1 MVSGHS
7 FADSTRRY
15 EAWLAQYCK
24 IDDAGLAEKR
34 EKIKAAPFPFLR
46 GTFYRWPHHFAAVEP
61 RIAEAARILSIGDTH
76 IENFGTWRDEEGR
89 HAWGVNDFDE
99 AAELPW
105 TSDLVRLATSVILAA
120 DAKTRCGE
128 SLRARF
134 SKAIGKAVEDRTLG
148 RSYSRRTIRSCA
160 ISRSSKARQPVDS
173 GRSFATSARPARFQ
187 PRSSTS
193 FSRASR
199 PRREASNSPAGL
211 RVSVASVARATSRS
225 PSGMGASSR
234 ARPRPQRHRPF
245 TCDEAEGRD
254 QVLDHRRIRAL
265 AFQPRDPAFR
275 LTREW
280 ILRRLSPEGDKIE
293 LDRIEKLFKDEPE
306 KARKGAFCS

>member
-61 RIAEAARILSIGDTH
+61 RIAEAARIFSIGDTH

-105 TSDLVRLATSVILAA
+105 TSDLVRLATSVILSPE
-120 DAKTRCGE
+120 AKTDAEKACAAIVDGYRQGLKIGPRPFVLE
-128 SLRARF
+128 EDHPPAARPGGRERQG
-134 SKAIGKAVEDRTLG
+134 SPSSSGKG
-148 RSYSRRTIRSCA
+148 
-160 ISRSSKARQPVDS
+160 
-173 GRSFATSARPARFQ
+173 FATSARPARFQ
-187 PRSSTS
+187 PKVQHLLLTCLPPTS
-193 FSRASR
+193 RGVEFASRTCRCRQSRATALHR
-199 PRREASNSPAGL
+199 ARRVGGGL
-211 RVSVASVARATSRS
+211 RSARSQGRS
-225 PSGMGASSR
+225 AIGGSHA
-234 ARPRPQRHRPF
+234 
-245 TCDEAEGRD
+245 
-254 QVLDHRRIRAL
+254 
-265 AFQPRDPAFR
+265 
-275 LTREW
+275 
-280 ILRRLSPEGDKIE
+280 
-293 LDRIEKLFKDEPE
+293 
-306 KARKGAFCS
+306 